1 MPPLTREQLA
11 VRRTARRR
19 RPLRR
24 DPRALV
30 SAAIPI
36 VVVAVLAIVLG
47 VMGNN
52 ASDAVGPLASPVPSP
67 DLGSGARPPE
77 LVIARAE
84 GVDVHLPVDPER
96 VTAMAFHAIDD
107 PSGVALTAAGG
118 VSIHQ
123 SDRAGRLGPDTAGL
137 DVGAPAG
144 TTVYSPV
151 DGVIAGVSDYVV
163 SGRIEGYQVVITPAV
178 AASGLV
184 LRITH
189 LDDRSTGRRPS
200 VGTPVRAGV
209 TPLGTIHDFSGVV
222 DQELSRFTND
232 AGNHVDLELTRTEAA
247 LLL

>member
-1 MPPLTREQLA
+1 M
-11 VRRTARRR
+11 
-19 RPLRR
+19 
-24 DPRALV
+24 
-30 SAAIPI
+30 SAAIPV

-47 VMGNN
+47 VMGGN
-52 ASDAVGPLASPVPSP
+52 ATDGAGPLASPVPSS
-67 DLGSGARPPE
+67 DLGTGARPPE

-107 PSGVALTAAGG
+107 PSGVALTAASG
-118 VSIHQ
+118 VTIHQ
-123 SDRAGRLGPDTAGL
+123 SDRRGRLGPDTAGL

-163 SGRIEGYQVVITPAV
+163 SGRIEGYEVTITPAV

-189 LDDRSTGRRPS
+189 LDDRATGNTRPS

-209 TPLGTIHDFSGVV
+209 TPLGTVHDFSGVAE
-222 DQELSRFTND
+222 QELSKFTND
-232 AGNHVDLELTRTEAA
+232 AGNHVDLELTRTEAS
-247 LLL
+247 LIL

>member
-11 VRRTARRR
+11 GRRAARRR

-30 SAAIPI
+30 SAAIPV

-47 VMGNN
+47 VMGGN
-52 ASDAVGPLASPVPSP
+52 ATDGADPLASPVPSP
-67 DLGSGARPPE
+67 DIGTGARPPE

-96 VTAMAFHAIDD
+96 VTAMAFHPIDD

-118 VSIHQ
+118 VTIHQ
-123 SDRAGRLGPDTAGL
+123 SDRHGRAGPETAGL

-151 DGVIAGVSDYVV
+151 DGVVAGVSDYVV
-163 SGRIEGYQVVITPAV
+163 SGRIEGYQVTITPAV

-189 LDDRSTGRRPS
+189 LNDRATGSRPS

-209 TPLGTIHDFSGVV
+209 TPLGTVQDFSHVA

-232 AGNHVDLELTRTEAA
+232 SGNHVDVELTRTEAA
-247 LLL
+247 LIL